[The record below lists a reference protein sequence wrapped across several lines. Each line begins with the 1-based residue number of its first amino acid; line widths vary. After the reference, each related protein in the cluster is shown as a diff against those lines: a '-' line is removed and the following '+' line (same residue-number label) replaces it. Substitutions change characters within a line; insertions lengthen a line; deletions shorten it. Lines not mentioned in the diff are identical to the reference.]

1 MMGQMCEQKATHQ
14 ELKDLCHEM
23 VKMQTAEIAQMK
35 QWLKDWYGIE
45 YQAQVRPD
53 AMKEMEE
60 LSKLSGA
67 AFEVMFMKMLIK
79 HHAEAIMMSAECLHM
94 SYHKELDQLCIKM
107 IQSQVEEVKKLKQWL
122 CDWYQICEGQNRMDE
137 APMEMTANGKSNG
150 PFTLSFVAKEDGE
163 YEVQARTNLARGDW
177 IPFTNI
183 VGASG
188 IKTIEDDETAGG
200 KFYRLKG
207 EK

>member
-1 MMGQMCEQKATHQ
+1 
-14 ELKDLCHEM
+14 
-23 VKMQTAEIAQMK
+23 
-35 QWLKDWYGIE
+35 
-45 YQAQVRPD
+45 
-53 AMKEMEE
+53 
-60 LSKLSGA
+60 
-67 AFEVMFMKMLIK
+67 MKMLIK

-150 PFTLSFVAKEDGE
+150 PFTLSFVAKADGE

-188 IKTIEDDETAGG
+188 IKKIEDDETAGG